1 MVEKN
6 KIYNIE
12 IEDLSSSGEGVGKID
27 GFTVFVPQAIPGDK
41 VRARITTL
49 KKRYGIGEILEMV
62 EPSKDRIKPKC
73 SLFGKCGGCQIMHM
87 DYDAQL
93 KMKRNKVEQ
102 TLSRIG
108 KISTKVN
115 PTIGMEN
122 PFEYRNK
129 GQFPVGIKNNKAI
142 MGAYEMGTHNIVDTS
157 YCHIQA
163 PATKIIIKTIKKY
176 IDDFNIEV
184 YDEVKRT
191 GLIRHIVSRFGFATG
206 DVMVVLVTNGR
217 RLPYKDE
224 LIRMLKEDVPGLKS
238 IVQNINTRNTN
249 VVLGDETLV
258 LYGEDRIVDYIDDL
272 KFNISSKS
280 FFQVNSIQTKVLYDK
295 VLEYANLKGDEVVFD
310 IYCGIGTISLF
321 LAKKAKEVHGV
332 EIVKSAIEDAKVNA
346 KINNINNAKF
356 YTGKGED
363 VVPRLY
369 KEGLYAD
376 IVVVDPP
383 RKGCE
388 ESVLETMVNMAPG
401 KIIYVS
407 CNPATLARD
416 LAYLVEGG
424 YKVVEVQPVDM
435 FPQTTHVECVVLM
448 SRVGK

>member
-115 PTIGMEN
+115 PTIGVEN

-249 VVLGDETLV
+249 VVLGDETFV

>member
-6 KIYNIE
+6 KVYIIE
-12 IEDLSSSGEGVGKID
+12 IEDLGSSGEGVGKVD
-27 GFTVFVPQAIPGDK
+27 GFTVFVPQAIPGDRI
-41 VRARITTL
+41 RARITTL
-49 KKRYGIGEILEMV
+49 KKRYGIGEILEIL
-62 EPSKDRIKPKC
+62 EPSKDRIESRC
-73 SLFGKCGGCQIMHM
+73 SLFGKCGGCQIMHI
-87 DYDAQL
+87 DYNAQL

-108 KISTKVN
+108 KINTKVN
-115 PTIGMEN
+115 PTIGMDN
-122 PFEYRNK
+122 PFKYRNK
-129 GQFPVGIKNNKAI
+129 GQFPVGIKNDKAI
-142 MGAYEMGTHNIVDTS
+142 IGPYEMGSHNIVDTN

-163 PATKIIIKTIKKY
+163 PVTEALIKTIKKY
-176 IDDFNIEV
+176 IDNFNIEV

-191 GLIRHIVSRFGFATG
+191 GLIRNIVSRFGFATG
-206 DVMVVLVTNGR
+206 DVMVVIVTNGR
-217 RLPYKDE
+217 KLPYKNE
-224 LIRMLKEDVPGLKS
+224 LIKMLKENVPGLKS

-258 LYGEDRIVDYIDDL
+258 LYGEDKIVDYIGNL

-280 FFQVNSIQTKVLYDK
+280 FFQVNSIQTKILYDK
-295 VLEYANLKGDEVVFD
+295 VLEYANLKGNEVVFD

-321 LAKKAKEVHGV
+321 LAKEAKEVHGV
-332 EIVKSAIEDAKVNA
+332 EIVKAAIEDAKVNA

-356 YTGKGED
+356 YAGKGEG

-383 RKGCE
+383 RRGCE
-388 ESVLETMVNMAPG
+388 ESVLETIVNMAPE

-407 CNPATLARD
+407 CSPATLARD

-435 FPQTTHVECVVLM
+435 FPQTVHVECVTLIE
-448 SRVGK
+448 KK